1 MANPQ
6 LKSLIPP
13 LGGIHRGVAVQAQP
27 PFTTPDAENF
37 FPLDSLLQ
45 RERGGSRPGS
55 MRLYKTS
62 GSQAVRLIHSVTVKK
77 PNATFAYKSDS
88 FNYGAFPSSRWTSSI
103 TGLTSTSPT
112 ISAGKVIGNKGDAT
126 EQKAL
131 LHAAISDMKTS
142 ATSDTYVLGIYVLP
156 YVDAHHGVYSI
167 YFRMASSPD
176 IASSLEARMTITGA
190 GTVSIALYKDA
201 AVSPLVTWTPTADA
215 VAQEGWLE
223 VQWTKGS
230 TNDLVECFWRGS
242 SVGST
247 STLTGNKNKFT
258 ITVTSPSV
266 TYAFGP
272 GGASDYFATTNGSGL
287 ISLLDTPTGYSVV
300 AGGLGFDFATYEK
313 NTAGEESPQYDE
325 TGGANAGKG
334 TLVIDV
340 AGTST
345 VVGTS
350 TNNRFGFGL
359 KATTTSGR
367 VQVGRFMAQYNKTAA
382 YELLRPITVVV
393 QNGQILRDKNWFF
406 RFEALASDLRLA
418 ADRTLQAVE
427 RGQKLYI
434 ADNSEP
440 LAAGTDGVITSGT
453 SFDSA
458 TYTDWTTILSNSV
471 GTDTYF
477 GNFVVHVTSPTGSA
491 GIYPITAL
499 ASGSLTIARAI
510 NGTSLTFR
518 IERGPKIFDPV
529 ADTLTAWASDT
540 YSTGTIEVVDGVVTL
555 SGTGAEAPDWTE
567 GAFMYYSGAWYAV
580 DTLDTDTQWTLVD
593 TTVTIGGGA
602 SYALIRGTVPCGCKS
617 IAKTGDRILLSADAL
632 DPNEYYGSGLGQPG
646 DWLFNQTGAG
656 AAFKGGNPN
665 AGRVGDVVISMM
677 EYSQDLVLFGC
688 RNSLF
693 ILSGTP
699 PAGGSVD
706 AVSHRTSLFS
716 LTSWCSG
723 PGGETYWIGHDS
735 MYMATPQCLAC
746 EPEPVSRDKLPLE
759 LQNLNPELVTVA
771 MEYDQ
776 NHRGIWITLTPI
788 DATDG
793 VVHYFYRPDT
803 KAFFPILFASTD
815 GNPTFLRWVSMPDS
829 EDSCVLMGGSAGSIR
844 RFSWTAHND
853 ADAAQAFNVAI
864 GPILLGMDSYGYGSA
879 MEVRVKL
886 GEDSAPATLKIYQ
899 AKTAQGAVD
908 ALTTQTPQQ
917 FALPTGDSYSIYPR
931 VRGGA
936 VMFEIVGTTAGRHVS
951 LESIRVVLDTAG
963 TRRV

>member
-6 LKSLIPP
+6 LKSVLPP
-13 LGGIHRGVAVQAQP
+13 LGGLDRAVAFQAQK
-27 PFTTPDAENF
+27 PFTTPDAANF
-37 FPLDSLLQ
+37 FPLDSLQQ

-77 PNATFAYKSDS
+77 ADSTFAYKSDS
-88 FNYGAFPSSRWTSSI
+88 FAYNAFPASRWTSAI
-103 TGLTSTSPT
+103 TGLTSTAPT
-112 ISAGKVIGNKGDAT
+112 ISSGKVIGNKGDAT

-142 ATSDTYVLGIYVLP
+142 ATNDTYVLGIYVLP
-156 YVDAHHGVYSI
+156 YLDAHHGVYSI
-167 YFRMASSPD
+167 YFRMASSPN
-176 IASSLEARMTITGA
+176 ISSSLEARMTITGA
-190 GTVSIALYKDA
+190 GTVTIALYKDGSG
-201 AVSPLVTWTPTADA
+201 SPLVTWTPTADA
-215 VAQEGWLE
+215 VAQEGWFE
-223 VQWTKGS
+223 VQWTKGG
-230 TNDLVECFWRGS
+230 TNDTIEAFWRGLS
-242 SVGST
+242 AGST
-247 STLTGNKNKFT
+247 
-258 ITVTSPSV
+258 
-266 TYAFGP
+266 A
-272 GGASDYFATTNGSGL
+272 
-287 ISLLDTPTGYSVV
+287 
-300 AGGLGFDFATYEK
+300 
-313 NTAGEESPQYDE
+313 
-325 TGGANAGKG
+325 
-334 TLVIDV
+334 
-340 AGTST
+340 TST
-345 VVGTS
+345 GTS

-359 KATTTSGR
+359 KATTTAGR

-440 LAAGTDGVITSGT
+440 LASGTDGAVTSGT
-453 SFDSA
+453 TFDSA
-458 TYTDWTTILSNSV
+458 TYADWTTILSSST

-510 NGTSLTFR
+510 NATGLTFR

-540 YSTGTIEVVDGVVTL
+540 YSTGTIEVTDGVVTL

-567 GAFMYYSGAWYAV
+567 GAFMFYNGIWYAV
-580 DTLDTDTQWTLVD
+580 DTLDTDTQWTLID
-593 TTVTIGGGA
+593 TTVTIGSGA

-665 AGRVGDVVISMM
+665 AGRVGDVVVSMM

-693 ILSGTP
+693 IMSGTP
-699 PAGGSVD
+699 PSGGSVD

-716 LTSWCSG
+716 LSSWCAG
-723 PGGETYWIGHDS
+723 PGGETYWIGHDG

-746 EPEPVSRDKLPLE
+746 EPEPVSREKLPLE

-788 DATDG
+788 DATAG

-815 GNPTFLRWVSMPDS
+815 GNPTFLRWVAMPDS

-853 ADAAQAFNVAI
+853 ADAAQSFRVAI
-864 GPILLGMDSYGYGSA
+864 GPILLGIDSYGYGSTL
-879 MEVRVKL
+879 EVRTKL

-917 FALPTGDSYSIYPR
+917 FSLPAGDSYSMYPR

-951 LESIRVVLDTAG
+951 LESIRVVIDTSG